1 MCCVIRSDTI
11 KRIEKTPQKAKNEKK
26 AREKQNKQQNQK
38 ERKNKQNKSRQVTQ
52 FTSYRLQVLGQNSKR
67 TKDNTPS
74 FSPLP
79 KRAVQCAGCTDGC
92 AMCCAWSWCISVYSD
107 FGKRD
112 STASIQGEHSDRKST
127 LKLNSSYY
135 IAPIAQ

>member
-11 KRIEKTPQKAKNEKK
+11 KRIEKTPQNEKK
-26 AREKQNKQQNQK
+26 AREKQNKQQNKK
-38 ERKNKQNKSRQVTQ
+38 ERKTSKTSLVKLHSSQVTGYKFWDKIPNEQ
-52 FTSYRLQVLGQNSKR
+52 KTIHPRLVLSLKGLCSV
-67 TKDNTPS
+67 
-74 FSPLP
+74 L
-79 KRAVQCAGCTDGC
+79 AVLMAVH
-92 AMCCAWSWCISVYSD
+92 MCCPWCISVYSD
-107 FGKRD
+107 FGKMD